1 MQLLA
6 LDMGQ
11 DKALSELSDLGL
23 LEKAKEGNRRAF
35 EVLFKRHY
43 TSVRRIVISVIG
55 PCDDVEDV
63 VQNVFL
69 RVYRTAMNFQGK
81 SKFTSWL
88 FRVAV
93 NMTYDHMR
101 QKKRSGQLI
110 EHWLEKHPEPAPS
123 TTPLD
128 NSLNREEVKKV
139 SEALDKLKV
148 HKRNVFIL
156 FEIQGL
162 TLDEIAKTLD
172 LSTTTVWSRLYQA
185 RKDFKKF
192 YEKAK

>member
-1 MQLLA
+1 MA

-11 DKALSELSDLGL
+11 DKALGELNDLGL
-23 LEKAKEGNRRAF
+23 LEKAREGNRRAF

-43 TSVRRIVISVIG
+43 ASVRRIVISVIG

-88 FRVAV
+88 FRVAI

-110 EHWLEKHPEPAPS
+110 EHWLEKHPEPSPGN
-123 TTPLD
+123 TPLD

-139 SEALDKLKV
+139 SDALGKLKS

-162 TLDEIAKTLD
+162 TLDEIAQTLD

-192 YEKAK
+192 YEKAKSD

>member
-1 MQLLA
+1 MA

-11 DKALSELSDLGL
+11 DKALGELNDLGL
-23 LEKAKEGNRRAF
+23 IEKAREGNRRAF

-43 TSVRRIVISVIG
+43 ASVRRIVISVIG

-88 FRVAV
+88 FRVAI

-110 EHWLEKHPEPAPS
+110 EHWLEKHPEPSPGN
-123 TTPLD
+123 TPLD

-139 SEALDKLKV
+139 SDALGKLKS

-162 TLDEIAKTLD
+162 TLDEIAQTLD

-192 YEKAK
+192 YEKAKSD